1 MTLTGKSA
9 KILPMNRVVPL
20 LKNGNLTLVISET
33 LCIDPTQG
41 LELMLPINLEKKL
54 KIIFDFGD
62 KEKQDNKVEMSVEG
76 DVLKIK
82 FSNFLNTL
90 EVSVN
95 PLNFTVGSSSFLIRM
110 YGFSNN
116 PNILSL
122 TISVFNEEET
132 NG

>member
-1 MTLTGKSA
+1 
-9 KILPMNRVVPL
+9 
-20 LKNGNLTLVISET
+20 
-33 LCIDPTQG
+33 
-41 LELMLPINLEKKL
+41 MLPINLEKKL